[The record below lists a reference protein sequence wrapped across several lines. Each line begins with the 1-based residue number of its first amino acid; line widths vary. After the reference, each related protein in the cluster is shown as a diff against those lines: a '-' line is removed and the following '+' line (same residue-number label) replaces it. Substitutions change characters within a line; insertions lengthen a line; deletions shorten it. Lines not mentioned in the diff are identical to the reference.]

1 MVDEF
6 EVEPVF
12 EYRQHERHQ
21 FKLVIDG
28 RKYKGDY
35 QDGKIQWINPHP
47 KQVVSESE
55 LRAVEAEVFELLG
68 AHGVRDE
75 TEHIE
80 IEPMPRCES
89 RQIHVFKMKINGE
102 EYKGTFRKEKI
113 QWCHPKPRRKI
124 KAERVEKV
132 EEKVREKI
140 KEKFE

>member
-35 QDGKIQWINPHP
+35 QNGEIQWLNPHP

-80 IEPMPRCES
+80 IEPMDRKS
-89 RQIHVFKMKINGE
+89 TRLNSSHVAIS
-102 EYKGTFRKEKI
+102 Y
-113 QWCHPKPRRKI
+113 
-124 KAERVEKV
+124 
-132 EEKVREKI
+132 
-140 KEKFE
+140 

>member
-35 QDGKIQWINPHP
+35 QDGKIQWLNPHP

-80 IEPMPRCES
+80 IEPMPSCES
-89 RQIHVFKMKINGE
+89 RQIHVFKLKINGE
-102 EYKGTFRKEKI
+102 EFKGTFRNEEI
-113 QWCHPKPRRKI
+113 EWFHPKPRRKI